1 MQESPGKKSRW
12 SDERVEA
19 IMGNLLRAGVIL
31 AASVV
36 FAGAILYLIR
46 YGGTSP
52 DYRVFR
58 GEPADL
64 RHLSGIGTSAMDL
77 HSRGLMQ
84 LGLLVLVATPVARV
98 AFAVFA
104 FARQRDRVYLT
115 VSLIVLAVL
124 VYSFLG
130 WRP

>member
-1 MQESPGKKSRW
+1 VEESLGKKSRW
-12 SDERVEA
+12 SDEQVEA
-19 IMGNLLRAGVIL
+19 IMGNLLRAGVLL
-31 AASVV
+31 AAIVV
-36 FAGAILYLIR
+36 FVGAVLYLIH
-46 YGGTSP
+46 YGATSP

-64 RHLSGIGTSAMDL
+64 RHVLGILTSAMDL

-115 VSLIVLAVL
+115 VSMIVLAVL
-124 VYSFLG
+124 VYSLVG

>member
-1 MQESPGKKSRW
+1 
-12 SDERVEA
+12 
-19 IMGNLLRAGVIL
+19 MGNLLRAGVVL
-31 AASVV
+31 AAIVV
-36 FAGAILYLIR
+36 LVGGIFYLFR
-46 YGGTSP
+46 YGATSP

-64 RHLSGIGTSAMDL
+64 RHVSAILAGAMDL
-77 HSRGLMQ
+77 HSRGLIQ
-84 LGLLVLVATPVARV
+84 FGLLVLVATPVARV

-104 FARQRDRVYLT
+104 FARERDRVYLT

-124 VYSFLG
+124 VYSLVG